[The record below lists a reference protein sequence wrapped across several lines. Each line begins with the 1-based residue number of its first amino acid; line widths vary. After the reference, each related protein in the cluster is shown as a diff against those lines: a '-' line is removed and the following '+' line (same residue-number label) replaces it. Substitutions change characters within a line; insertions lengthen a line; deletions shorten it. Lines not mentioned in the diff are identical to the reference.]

1 MPMNSRYS
9 QSMISTTTSPLLR
22 VELGAVL
29 RQLRNARGWTLRE
42 VAQESQV
49 ALGYLSEIERGRK
62 EASSELLNAICDAL
76 GVPLWFVLREV
87 SDRMAILDGTVAP
100 ERVSEPAVPVTLIS

>member
-1 MPMNSRYS
+1 M
-9 QSMISTTTSPLLR
+9 QETFTSPLLR

-29 RQLRNARGWTLRE
+29 RQIRQTRGWTLRE

-62 EASSELLNAICDAL
+62 EASSELLDSICVAL

-87 SDRMAILDGTVAP
+87 SDRMAIAEGSVVPVNSA
-100 ERVSEPAVPVTLIS
+100 RASVPVTLIS

>member
-1 MPMNSRYS
+1 M
-9 QSMISTTTSPLLR
+9 QETLTSPLLR

-29 RQLRNARGWTLRE
+29 RQVRNARGWTLRE
-42 VAQESQV
+42 VAKESQV

-62 EASSELLNAICDAL
+62 EASSELLESITAAL

-87 SDRMAILDGTVAP
+87 SDRMAIAEGAVVPTNAAAAD
-100 ERVSEPAVPVTLIS
+100 VPVTLIS